1 MYHIVH
7 VCVIIIVAQGLLIVL
22 YCDVLYYHHITEVIY
37 CIVLYCRGYVTAELC
52 FNQTQCSSA
61 SDQTDI
67 LRLKELYKSGYQLY
81 CDTSDDHCG
90 KN

>member
-1 MYHIVH
+1 M
-7 VCVIIIVAQGLLIVL
+7 LL
-22 YCDVLYYHHITEVIY
+22 Y
-37 CIVLYCRGYVTAELC
+37 CIVLYCITEVYCWIVLYYRGYVTAELC